1 MENNFFGYENDI
13 EFINDI
19 LDDKLIV
26 ISDDEDDEINPNH
39 FKELDIFLQNKM
51 TFTEFC
57 KKLFEYI
64 DPHNAILI
72 TTRMLLMVEKAF
84 VEEFGSNWNKLRRY
98 DKRKKGLILQK
109 FYENADT
116 IIGCIQSEPEKY
128 LRYVRELIVK
138 KYSNIN

>member
-1 MENNFFGYENDI
+1 MEKNFFGYDHDI

-26 ISDDEDDEINPNH
+26 ISGDEDDEINPNH